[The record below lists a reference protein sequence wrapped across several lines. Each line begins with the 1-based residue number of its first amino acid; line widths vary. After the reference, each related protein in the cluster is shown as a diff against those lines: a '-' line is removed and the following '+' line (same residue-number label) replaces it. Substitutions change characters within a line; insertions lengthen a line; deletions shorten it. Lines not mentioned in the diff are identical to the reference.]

1 MLSSKIK
8 YNIQGLGEP
17 IILLHGWGGSS
28 KSLENL
34 QIQLSKDFQAIT
46 LDLPGFGDSPEP
58 ETIYGIKDYAKEIIQ
73 VTQDLGL
80 KEFHLF
86 GHSFGGQIAAQLVL
100 DYPDKVKTLILCD
113 AAVIRRKTLST
124 IMLIKTSKFLKS
136 LGFSSFLKIIFRHSD
151 YQKASLKM
159 KQIMNKILQEDLSPY
174 LQQIHTPTL
183 ILWGEKDSYTP
194 LWQAKIIHQN
204 IKWSK
209 FKIFPNFRHNL
220 PLLNPKDV
228 AFEIEE
234 FIK

>member
-8 YNIQGLGEP
+8 YDIQGLGEV

-34 QIQLSKDFQAIT
+34 QIQLSKDFQTIT
-46 LDLPGFGDSPEP
+46 LDLPGFGNSPEP
-58 ETIYGIKDYAKEIIQ
+58 ETIYGINDYAKDIIQ
-73 VTQDLGL
+73 IAQDLGL

-86 GHSFGGQIAAQLVL
+86 GHSFGGQVATKLVL

-124 IMLIKTSKFLKS
+124 KMLIKISKFMKS
-136 LGFSSFLKIIFRHSD
+136 LGFSQFLKIIFRHSD
-151 YQKASLKM
+151 YQKASPKM

-174 LQQIHTPTL
+174 LQQIYTPTL
-183 ILWGEKDSYTP
+183 ILWGEEDSYTP
-194 LWQAKIIHQN
+194 SWQAKIIHQS
-204 IKWSK
+204 IKESK
-209 FKIFPNFRHNL
+209 LKIFSNFRHNL
-220 PLLNPKDV
+220 PLLNPEGV
-228 AFEIEE
+228 AKEIKE